1 MEHVSSVRP
10 TGKFPEKVENLK
22 RWARFPGWN
31 FPNGISCSIY
41 TFLVLY
47 TSFNCYQLGS
57 HLSVP
62 SGNGLSAVPEMEQLF
77 TYRNSKKSIFV
88 PTEISRFFTLMESAL
103 SLSSLAWKAANHQ
116 PPPSLSSPRPTTTA
130 TFRYQQYIV
139 SRMVTRTD
147 GVSNIIPSLD
157 IILSYRLGTLISFS
171 VSYRKNV
178 AFTRNTNDVH
188 LCRELDRRGKFS
200 VSEQI
205 YPVLQVNTNAFLSY
219 VTCTME
225 RISRDIPSA
234 LLSWPT
240 I

>member
-77 TYRNSKKSIFV
+77 TYRNSKNPFLFPLKF
-88 PTEISRFFTLMESAL
+88 PDFFTLMESAL

-116 PPPSLSSPRPTTTA
+116 PPPSLPPAPPPLRPSDTN
-130 TFRYQQYIV
+130 
-139 SRMVTRTD
+139 S
-147 GVSNIIPSLD
+147 
-157 IILSYRLGTLISFS
+157 ILCHEWS
-171 VSYRKNV
+171 
-178 AFTRNTNDVH
+178 
-188 LCRELDRRGKFS
+188 RELMAWA
-200 VSEQI
+200 I
-205 YPVLQVNTNAFLSY
+205 
-219 VTCTME
+219 
-225 RISRDIPSA
+225 
-234 LLSWPT
+234 
-240 I
+240 

>member
-1 MEHVSSVRP
+1 MSHRV
-10 TGKFPEKVENLK
+10 TGSAPFLK
-22 RWARFPGWN
+22 WNNFLPIGIRKIHFCSHWN
-31 FPNGISCSIY
+31 FRIFYLNGKR
-41 TFLVLY
+41 
-47 TSFNCYQLGS
+47 
-57 HLSVP
+57 P
-62 SGNGLSAVPEMEQLF
+62 
-77 TYRNSKKSIFV
+77 
-88 PTEISRFFTLMESAL
+88 L
-103 SLSSLAWKAANHQ
+103 SLLTCLKSCK
-116 PPPSLSSPRPTTTA
+116 PPTPSLPPPRPTTTV

-178 AFTRNTNDVH
+178 AFMRNTNDVH
-188 LCRELDRRGKFS
+188 LCRGLDRRGKFNA
-200 VSEQI
+200 SEQI

>member
-77 TYRNSKKSIFV
+77 TYRNSKNPFLFPLKFPDFLRKWKAPLASSH
-88 PTEISRFFTLMESAL
+88 TLRKTSSRSGNLKKRTITGQDQFAL
-103 SLSSLAWKAANHQ
+103 S
-116 PPPSLSSPRPTTTA
+116 
-130 TFRYQQYIV
+130 Y
-139 SRMVTRTD
+139 
-147 GVSNIIPSLD
+147 
-157 IILSYRLGTLISFS
+157 FS
-171 VSYRKNV
+171 IK
-178 AFTRNTNDVH
+178 
-188 LCRELDRRGKFS
+188 K
-200 VSEQI
+200 I
-205 YPVLQVNTNAFLSY
+205 
-219 VTCTME
+219 
-225 RISRDIPSA
+225 
-234 LLSWPT
+234 WPY
-240 I
+240 

>member
-77 TYRNSKKSIFV
+77 TYRNSKNPFLFPLKFPIFYLNGKR
-88 PTEISRFFTLMESAL
+88 PL
-103 SLSSLAWKAANHQ
+103 SLLTCLKSCK
-116 PPPSLSSPRPTTTA
+116 PPAPSLPPPRPTTTV
-130 TFRYQQYIV
+130 TFWYQQYIV

-188 LCRELDRRGKFS
+188 LCRGLDRRGKFNA
-200 VSEQI
+200 SEQI